1 MAKLFFF
8 LFPFIIATI
17 LCLIFGSNKFEY
29 GVIALLT
36 FLMLFALGH
45 ICKTEFQQLVVL
57 LLFMNIFLTLFVT
70 QYLNNKEQ

>member
-8 LFPFIIATI
+8 LFPFIIATV

-36 FLMLFALGH
+36 FIYLS
-45 ICKTEFQQLVVL
+45 
-57 LLFMNIFLTLFVT
+57 NI
-70 QYLNNKEQ
+70 NRND

>member
-1 MAKLFFF
+1 MIK
-8 LFPFIIATI
+8 IVYN
-17 LCLIFGSNKFEY
+17 IFY
-29 GVIALLT
+29 VLLT

-70 QYLNNKEQ
+70 QYISNKEK